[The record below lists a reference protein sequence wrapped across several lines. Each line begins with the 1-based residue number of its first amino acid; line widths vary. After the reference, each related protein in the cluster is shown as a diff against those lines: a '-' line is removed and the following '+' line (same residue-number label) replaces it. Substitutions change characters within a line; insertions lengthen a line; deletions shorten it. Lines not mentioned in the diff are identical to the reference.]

1 MSMSGPAMPALAVA
15 NRLSE
20 VRLPNKVVPV
30 LIAASVAAV
39 SCCAADSI
47 ADDDV
52 DSGTIRR
59 LHLAAGASTPAYLVK

>member
-1 MSMSGPAMPALAVA
+1 MAGKRQTAWIAIVMAGQMV
-15 NRLSE
+15 
-20 VRLPNKVVPV
+20 
-30 LIAASVAAV
+30 AASVAAV